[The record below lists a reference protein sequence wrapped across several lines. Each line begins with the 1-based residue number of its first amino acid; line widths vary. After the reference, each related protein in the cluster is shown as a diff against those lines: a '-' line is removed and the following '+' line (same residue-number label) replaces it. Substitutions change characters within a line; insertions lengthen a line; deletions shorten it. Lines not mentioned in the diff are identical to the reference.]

1 MPVREFT
8 SPDGQRW
15 TAWNVVPGQHVTA
28 AARGIAH
35 LPPELEGGWL
45 CFECPAEKRRLA
57 PVPAHWDEMDDD
69 ELADLCD
76 QATYA
81 PPVRRTLF
89 PANPSRPAATGTD

>member
-15 TAWNVVPGQHVTA
+15 TAWNVVPGQHVTH
-28 AARGIAH
+28 AARTIAH

-45 CFECPAEKRRLA
+45 CFECAAEKRRLA
-57 PVPAHWDEMDDD
+57 PVPDGWEEMDDAA
-69 ELADLCD
+69 LTTLCG

-81 PPVRRTLF
+81 PPVRRHLF
-89 PANPSRPAATGTD
+89 PAAPSGPA